1 MTRRVVAGALPLLA
15 AVILVIVVWEAVL
28 RLGHPGPLVLPT
40 PGAVLRAL
48 HEDAGTLARAAL
60 VTAEEAFVGFVCGT
74 VTGLLLAIATAEWA
88 TARHGLYPL
97 LVTTQAIPPIA
108 LATPLAIWLGYG
120 LAPKVIVVSLLVFF
134 PVFVNA
140 HAGLTQLEPGL
151 ERLLR
156 SLGAS
161 RMQVLRVARLPSAL
175 PLVLAALRL
184 GATYAVIGAVFGE
197 WVGASNGL
205 GIYLLEANGR
215 LQTDRVLAA
224 VLVLAA
230 LGLIAFG
237 LVAAAE
243 YALTPWRRRAT
254 RPRWRKTSRAPR
266 RDPARNLAGTATLRE
281 ARHSRPRGPCGPP
294 APRTARVRPR
304 AACGTR
310 SC

>member
-1 MTRRVVAGALPLLA
+1 VSRLASRVLPPLVAGAL
-15 AVILVIVVWEAVL
+15 LVIVWELVL
-28 RLGHPGPLVLPT
+28 RLGHPGPLALPT

-48 HEDAGTLARAAL
+48 HGDDGTLARAAL
-60 VTAEEAFVGFVCGT
+60 VTAEEAVAGFAVGTVCG
-74 VTGLLLAIATAEWA
+74 LALAIGTAESA
-88 TARHGLYPL
+88 ILRRGLYPL

-120 LAPKVIVVSLLVFF
+120 LWPKVIVAALLVFF

-161 RMQVLRVARLPSAL
+161 RIQVLRVARLPSAL

-197 WVGASNGL
+197 WVGADDGL
-205 GIYLLEANGR
+205 GIYLLQANGR

-237 LVAAAE
+237 LVALAE
-243 YALTPWRRRAT
+243 RALTPWRRRST
-254 RPRWRKTSRAPR
+254 RPRFGI
-266 RDPARNLAGTATLRE
+266 AGGLR
-281 ARHSRPRGPCGPP
+281 P
-294 APRTARVRPR
+294 
-304 AACGTR
+304 
-310 SC
+310 

>member
-1 MTRRVVAGALPLLA
+1 MSRIVARALPPIA
-15 AVILVIVVWEAVL
+15 AVALLLVAWELVL

-40 PGAVLRAL
+40 PGAVARAL
-48 HEDAGTLARAAL
+48 RDDAGTLAGAAA
-60 VTAEEAFVGFVCGT
+60 VTGEEALAGFLVGAVL
-74 VTGLLLAIATAEWA
+74 GLGLAVATAESA
-88 TARHGLYPL
+88 IVRRGVYPL

-120 LAPKVIVVSLLVFF
+120 LWPKVIVAALLVFF

-161 RMQVLRVARLPSAL
+161 RLQVLRVARLPSAL

-197 WVGASNGL
+197 WVGADDGL
-205 GIYLLEANGR
+205 GIYLLQANGR

-237 LVAAAE
+237 LVALAE
-243 YALTPWRRRAT
+243 RALTPWRRRAT
-254 RPRWRKTSRAPR
+254 RPRY
-266 RDPARNLAGTATLRE
+266 LRW
-281 ARHSRPRGPCGPP
+281 
-294 APRTARVRPR
+294 
-304 AACGTR
+304 
-310 SC
+310 

>member
-1 MTRRVVAGALPLLA
+1 VRRVSLANVVPPLVAVALVL
-15 AVILVIVVWEAVL
+15 VVWEAVL
-28 RLGHPGPLVLPT
+28 RVGHPGPLVLPT
-40 PGAVLRAL
+40 PGAVLRVM
-48 HEDAGTLARAAL
+48 HGDAGTLARAAL
-60 VTAEEAFVGFVCGT
+60 VTSEEALAGFLCGAAA
-74 VTGLLLAIATAEWA
+74 GLALAIATAEWPIV
-88 TARHGLYPL
+88 RRGLYPL

-120 LAPKVIVVSLLVFF
+120 LAPKVIVAGLLVFF

-151 ERLLR
+151 ERLMR

-161 RMQVLRVARLPSAL
+161 RLQVLWVARLPSAL

-197 WVGASNGL
+197 WVGADDGL

-224 VLVLAA
+224 VIVLAA

-237 LVAAAE
+237 LVVLAE
-243 YALTPWRRRAT
+243 RALTPWRRRAT
-254 RPRWRKTSRAPR
+254 R
-266 RDPARNLAGTATLRE
+266 
-281 ARHSRPRGPCGPP
+281 H
-294 APRTARVRPR
+294 RVRPIVR
-304 AACGTR
+304 R
-310 SC
+310 

>member
-1 MTRRVVAGALPLLA
+1 MRR
-15 AVILVIVVWEAVL
+15 
-28 RLGHPGPLVLPT
+28 
-40 PGAVLRAL
+40 
-48 HEDAGTLARAAL
+48 
-60 VTAEEAFVGFVCGT
+60 
-74 VTGLLLAIATAEWA
+74 
-88 TARHGLYPL
+88 GLYPL

-120 LAPKVIVVSLLVFF
+120 LWPKVIVAALLVFF

-161 RMQVLRVARLPSAL
+161 RLQVLRVARLPSAL

-197 WVGASNGL
+197 WVGADDGL
-205 GIYLLEANGR
+205 GIYLLQANGR

-237 LVAAAE
+237 LVALAE
-243 YALTPWRRRAT
+243 HALTPWRRRST
-254 RPRWRKTSRAPR
+254 R
-266 RDPARNLAGTATLRE
+266 AGAAASQEVKSSGRI
-281 ARHSRPRGPCGPP
+281 AS
-294 APRTARVRPR
+294 AASARVKRSISPSRSSRSISRRCRSITERP
-304 AACGTR
+304 AASVLSKPSISRVLPCARQTASHSGQR
-310 SC
+310 SSSSQRSLPSRRQRRG

>member
-1 MTRRVVAGALPLLA
+1 MSRLAARVLPPLA
-15 AVILVIVVWEAVL
+15 AVVLLIVIWELVL

-48 HEDAGTLARAAL
+48 HGDDGALARAAA
-60 VTAEEAFVGFVCGT
+60 VTAEEALAGFAVGT
-74 VTGLLLAIATAEWA
+74 VFGLVLAIVTAESA
-88 TARHGLYPL
+88 IVRRGLYPL

-120 LAPKVIVVSLLVFF
+120 LWPKVIVAALLVFF

-140 HAGLTQLEPGL
+140 HAGLTRLEPGL

-161 RMQVLRVARLPSAL
+161 RLQVLRVARLPAAL

-184 GATYAVIGAVFGE
+184 AATYAVIGAVFGE
-197 WVGASNGL
+197 WVGADDGL
-205 GIYLLEANGR
+205 GIYLLQANGR

-230 LGLIAFG
+230 LGLVAFG
-237 LVAAAE
+237 LVALAE
-243 YALTPWRRRAT
+243 HVLTPWRRRST
-254 RPRWRKTSRAPR
+254 RPHWRIAAGLR
-266 RDPARNLAGTATLRE
+266 R
-281 ARHSRPRGPCGPP
+281 
-294 APRTARVRPR
+294 
-304 AACGTR
+304 
-310 SC
+310 

>member
-1 MTRRVVAGALPLLA
+1 MTRIVSRVLPPLVAAG
-15 AVILVIVVWEAVL
+15 ILVLVWELVL

-40 PGAVLRAL
+40 PGAVAHALRA
-48 HEDAGTLARAAL
+48 DAGTLARAAV
-60 VTAEEAFVGFVCGT
+60 VTGEEALAGFVVGAVCG
-74 VTGLLLAIATAEWA
+74 LALAIATAEWA
-88 TARHGLYPL
+88 LVRRGLYPL

-120 LAPKVIVVSLLVFF
+120 LWPKVIVAGLLVFF

-161 RMQVLRVARLPSAL
+161 RLQLLRVARLPSAL

-197 WVGASNGL
+197 WVGADDGL
-205 GIYLLEANGR
+205 GIYLLQANGR

-237 LVAAAE
+237 LVALAE
-243 YALTPWRRRAT
+243 HALTPWRRRST
-254 RPRWRKTSRAPR
+254 RPSWASFR
-266 RDPARNLAGTATLRE
+266 R
-281 ARHSRPRGPCGPP
+281 
-294 APRTARVRPR
+294 
-304 AACGTR
+304 
-310 SC
+310 

>member
-1 MTRRVVAGALPLLA
+1 MSGLAGRVLPPLVAAALVLIA
-15 AVILVIVVWEAVL
+15 WELVL
-28 RLGHPGPLVLPT
+28 RIGHPGPLVLPT

-60 VTAEEAFVGFVCGT
+60 VTGEEALLGFAACAVCG
-74 VTGLLLAIATAEWA
+74 LALAIATAEWA
-88 TARHGLYPL
+88 LVRRGLYPL

-108 LATPLAIWLGYG
+108 LATPLAIWFGYG
-120 LAPKVIVVSLLVFF
+120 LGPKVIVAALLVFF

-161 RMQVLRVARLPSAL
+161 RLQVLRVARLPSAL

-197 WVGASNGL
+197 WVGADDGL

-237 LVAAAE
+237 LVALAE
-243 YALTPWRRRAT
+243 WAVTPWRRRST
-254 RPRWRKTSRAPR
+254 RPR
-266 RDPARNLAGTATLRE
+266 LGL
-281 ARHSRPRGPCGPP
+281 GG
-294 APRTARVRPR
+294 
-304 AACGTR
+304 R
-310 SC
+310 SG

>member
-1 MTRRVVAGALPLLA
+1 MKRLAARALPPLVAVGLVLA
-15 AVILVIVVWEAVL
+15 AWELVL

-40 PGAVLRAL
+40 PGAVARAL
-48 HEDAGTLARAAL
+48 HADAGTLARAAA
-60 VTAEEAFVGFVCGT
+60 VTSEEALAGFAVGAVL
-74 VTGLLLAIATAEWA
+74 GLGLAIVTAEWA
-88 TARHGLYPL
+88 IARRGVYPL

-120 LAPKVIVVSLLVFF
+120 LWPKVIVAALLVFF
-134 PVFVNA
+134 PVFVNG

-161 RMQVLRVARLPSAL
+161 RLQVLRVARLPSAL

-197 WVGASNGL
+197 WVGADDGL
-205 GIYLLEANGR
+205 GIYLLQANGR

-230 LGLIAFG
+230 LGLLAFG
-237 LVAAAE
+237 LVALAE
-243 YALTPWRRRAT
+243 RALTPWRRRST
-254 RPRWRKTSRAPR
+254 RPRW
-266 RDPARNLAGTATLRE
+266 LR
-281 ARHSRPRGPCGPP
+281 P
-294 APRTARVRPR
+294 
-304 AACGTR
+304 
-310 SC
+310 

>member
-1 MTRRVVAGALPLLA
+1 VIRRIAARVLPPLIA
-15 AVILVIVVWEAVL
+15 AVVVVVIWEIVL
-28 RLGHPGPLVLPT
+28 RVGHPGPLVLPT
-40 PGAVLRAL
+40 PGDVLRAL
-48 HEDAGTLARAAL
+48 HEDAGALARAAL
-60 VTAEEAFVGFVCGT
+60 VTGEEALAGFVCGT
-74 VTGLLLAIATAEWA
+74 LAGLALAIATSELASV
-88 TARHGLYPL
+88 RRGLYPL

-120 LAPKVIVVSLLVFF
+120 LWPKVIVAALLVFF

-140 HAGLTQLEPGL
+140 HAGLTHLEPGL

-161 RMQVLRVARLPSAL
+161 RWQILRVARLPSAL

-197 WVGASNGL
+197 WVGADDGL
-205 GIYLLEANGR
+205 GIYLLEANAR

-243 YALTPWRRRAT
+243 YALTPWRRRST
-254 RPRWRKTSRAPR
+254 RRRFRKTAP
-266 RDPARNLAGTATLRE
+266 
-281 ARHSRPRGPCGPP
+281 GP
-294 APRTARVRPR
+294 V
-304 AACGTR
+304 
-310 SC
+310 

>member
-1 MTRRVVAGALPLLA
+1 MNRLAARALPPLV
-15 AVILVIVVWEAVL
+15 AVGLVLVAWELVL

-40 PGAVLRAL
+40 PGAVARAL
-48 HEDAGTLARAAL
+48 HTDAGTLARAAAVTSEEAL
-60 VTAEEAFVGFVCGT
+60 AGFAVGAVLGLALAILTAES
-74 VTGLLLAIATAEWA
+74 AIA
-88 TARHGLYPL
+88 RRGVYPL

-120 LAPKVIVVSLLVFF
+120 LWPKVIVAALLVFF

-161 RMQVLRVARLPSAL
+161 RLQVLRIARLPSAL

-197 WVGASNGL
+197 WVGADDGL
-205 GIYLLEANGR
+205 GIYLLQANGR
-215 LQTDRVLAA
+215 LQTDHVLAA

-237 LVAAAE
+237 LVALGE
-243 YALTPWRRRAT
+243 RALTPWRRRST
-254 RPRWRKTSRAPR
+254 RPRW
-266 RDPARNLAGTATLRE
+266 LR
-281 ARHSRPRGPCGPP
+281 P
-294 APRTARVRPR
+294 
-304 AACGTR
+304 
-310 SC
+310 

>member
-1 MTRRVVAGALPLLA
+1 MSRFAARVLPPLA
-15 AVILVIVVWEAVL
+15 AIGLLLVAWELVL

-48 HEDAGTLARAAL
+48 HGDDGTLARAAA
-60 VTAEEAFVGFVCGT
+60 VTAEEALAGFAVGAVCG
-74 VTGLLLAIATAEWA
+74 LALAISTAESA
-88 TARHGLYPL
+88 IARRGLYPL

-120 LAPKVIVVSLLVFF
+120 LWPKVIVAALLVFF

-161 RMQVLRVARLPSAL
+161 RLQVLRVARLPAAL

-197 WVGASNGL
+197 WVGADDGL
-205 GIYLLEANGR
+205 GIYLLQANGR

-237 LVAAAE
+237 LVALAE
-243 YALTPWRRRAT
+243 HALTPWRRRPT
-254 RPRWRKTSRAPR
+254 RPRWPIARALR
-266 RDPARNLAGTATLRE
+266 R
-281 ARHSRPRGPCGPP
+281 
-294 APRTARVRPR
+294 
-304 AACGTR
+304 
-310 SC
+310 

>member
-1 MTRRVVAGALPLLA
+1 MNRLAARALPPLVALA
-15 AVILVIVVWEAVL
+15 LVIAVWELVL

-48 HEDAGTLARAAL
+48 HGDDRTLARAAL
-60 VTAEEAFVGFVCGT
+60 VTGEEALAGFICGA
-74 VTGLLLAIATAEWA
+74 VAGLALAIATAESA
-88 TARHGLYPL
+88 LVRRGLYPL

-120 LAPKVIVVSLLVFF
+120 LWPKVIVAGLLVFF

-161 RMQVLRVARLPSAL
+161 RLQILRVARVPSAL

-197 WVGASNGL
+197 WVGADDGL

-224 VLVLAA
+224 VVVLAA
-230 LGLIAFG
+230 LGLVAFG
-237 LVAAAE
+237 LVAALE
-243 YALTPWRRRAT
+243 HALTPWRRRAT
-254 RPRWRKTSRAPR
+254 RPRVLFR
-266 RDPARNLAGTATLRE
+266 R
-281 ARHSRPRGPCGPP
+281 
-294 APRTARVRPR
+294 
-304 AACGTR
+304 
-310 SC
+310 

>member
-1 MTRRVVAGALPLLA
+1 M
-15 AVILVIVVWEAVL
+15 
-28 RLGHPGPLVLPT
+28 
-40 PGAVLRAL
+40 
-48 HEDAGTLARAAL
+48 
-60 VTAEEAFVGFVCGT
+60 
-74 VTGLLLAIATAEWA
+74 
-88 TARHGLYPL
+88 
-97 LVTTQAIPPIA
+97 
-108 LATPLAIWLGYG
+108 
-120 LAPKVIVVSLLVFF
+120 
-134 PVFVNA
+134 FVNA

-161 RMQVLRVARLPSAL
+161 RMQILRVARLPSAL

-266 RDPARNLAGTATLRE
+266 RDPARNLAGAATLRE
-281 ARHSRPRGPCGPP
+281 ARRSRPRGPCGPP

-310 SC
+310 WC

>member
-1 MTRRVVAGALPLLA
+1 VNRLA
-15 AVILVIVVWEAVL
+15 ARVLPPLVALALVIVVWELVL

-48 HEDAGTLARAAL
+48 HGDDGTLARAAL
-60 VTAEEAFVGFVCGT
+60 VTGEEALAGFVCGT
-74 VTGLLLAIATAEWA
+74 VAGLALAIATAESA
-88 TARHGLYPL
+88 LVRRGLYPL

-120 LAPKVIVVSLLVFF
+120 LWPKVIVAGLLVFF

-161 RMQVLRVARLPSAL
+161 RLQILHVARLPSAL

-197 WVGASNGL
+197 WVGADDGL

-224 VLVLAA
+224 VVVLAA
-230 LGLIAFG
+230 LGLVAFG
-237 LVAAAE
+237 LVAALE
-243 YALTPWRRRAT
+243 HALTPWRRRAT
-254 RPRWRKTSRAPR
+254 RPRF
-266 RDPARNLAGTATLRE
+266 TLR
-281 ARHSRPRGPCGPP
+281 P
-294 APRTARVRPR
+294 
-304 AACGTR
+304 
-310 SC
+310 

>member
-1 MTRRVVAGALPLLA
+1 MSRVISRALPP
-15 AVILVIVVWEAVL
+15 LVAIALVLVAWELVL
-28 RLGHPGPLVLPT
+28 RLGHPGALVLPT
-40 PGAVLRAL
+40 PGAVARAL
-48 HEDAGTLARAAL
+48 RDDAGTLARAAL
-60 VTAEEAFVGFVCGT
+60 VTGEEALAGFAVGAVL
-74 VTGLLLAIATAEWA
+74 GLALAVATAEWSVV
-88 TARHGLYPL
+88 RGGLYPL

-120 LAPKVIVVSLLVFF
+120 LWPKVIVAALLVFF

-161 RMQVLRVARLPSAL
+161 RLQVLRVARLPSAL

-197 WVGASNGL
+197 WVGADDGL
-205 GIYLLEANGR
+205 GIYLLQANGR

-230 LGLIAFG
+230 LGLVAFG
-237 LVAAAE
+237 LVALAE
-243 YALTPWRRRAT
+243 RALTPWRRRAT
-254 RPRWRKTSRAPR
+254 RPRY
-266 RDPARNLAGTATLRE
+266 LR
-281 ARHSRPRGPCGPP
+281 S
-294 APRTARVRPR
+294 
-304 AACGTR
+304 
-310 SC
+310 

>member
-1 MTRRVVAGALPLLA
+1 MRRLAARALPPLVALA
-15 AVILVIVVWEAVL
+15 LVLAVWELVL

-40 PGAVLRAL
+40 PGTVARAL
-48 HEDAGTLARAAL
+48 HEDAGTLARAAA
-60 VTAEEAFVGFVCGT
+60 VTAEEALAGFAGGALL
-74 VTGLLLAIATAEWA
+74 GLLLAIATAESA
-88 TARHGLYPL
+88 LVRRGLYPL

-120 LAPKVIVVSLLVFF
+120 LWPKVIVAALLVFF

-151 ERLLR
+151 ERMLG

-161 RMQVLRVARLPSAL
+161 RLQLLRVARLPAAL

-197 WVGASNGL
+197 WVGADDGL
-205 GIYLLEANGR
+205 GIYLLQANGR

-237 LVAAAE
+237 LVALAE
-243 YALTPWRRRAT
+243 RALTPSRRRAT
-254 RPRWRKTSRAPR
+254 RPRWIR
-266 RDPARNLAGTATLRE
+266 R
-281 ARHSRPRGPCGPP
+281 
-294 APRTARVRPR
+294 
-304 AACGTR
+304 
-310 SC
+310 

>member
-1 MTRRVVAGALPLLA
+1 MIRRVVERALPLLVA
-15 AVILVIVVWEAVL
+15 LGLVIVVWEAVL
-28 RLGHPGPLVLPT
+28 RLDHPGPLVLPT

-48 HEDAGTLARAAL
+48 HTDAGTLAHAAL

-74 VTGLLLAIATAEWA
+74 LLGLLLAIATAEWA
-88 TARHGLYPL
+88 TVRRGLYPV

-161 RMQVLRVARLPSAL
+161 RMQILRVARLPSSL

-224 VLVLAA
+224 VLVLAV

-254 RPRWRKTSRAPR
+254 RPHWRK
-266 RDPARNLAGTATLRE
+266 RE
-281 ARHSRPRGPCGPP
+281 SGPG
-294 APRTARVRPR
+294 
-304 AACGTR
+304 
-310 SC
+310 

>member
-1 MTRRVVAGALPLLA
+1 VIRLVVTRALPPLVA
-15 AVILVIVVWEAVL
+15 AVLVVVVWELVL

-40 PGAVLRAL
+40 PGAVVRAL
-48 HEDAGTLARAAL
+48 HGDDGTLVRAAL
-60 VTAEEAFVGFVCGT
+60 VTSEEALAGFVCGT
-74 VTGLLLAIATAEWA
+74 AAGLLLAIATAEWA
-88 TARHGLYPL
+88 PVRRGLYPL

-120 LAPKVIVVSLLVFF
+120 LWPKVIVAGLLVFF

-156 SLGAS
+156 ALGAS
-161 RMQVLRVARLPSAL
+161 RLQILRVARLPSAL

-197 WVGASNGL
+197 WVGADDGL

-243 YALTPWRRRAT
+243 HALTPWRRRST
-254 RPRWRKTSRAPR
+254 RRRWRKAEP
-266 RDPARNLAGTATLRE
+266 G
-281 ARHSRPRGPCGPP
+281 H
-294 APRTARVRPR
+294 V
-304 AACGTR
+304 
-310 SC
+310 

>member
-1 MTRRVVAGALPLLA
+1 MTRVVSRATPPLVALALVLLA
-15 AVILVIVVWEAVL
+15 WELVL

-48 HEDAGTLARAAL
+48 HGDAGTLARAAA
-60 VTAEEAFVGFVCGT
+60 VTAEEALAGFAVG
-74 VTGLLLAIATAEWA
+74 GLLGLALAVATAEWA
-88 TARHGLYPL
+88 VVRRGLYPL

-120 LAPKVIVVSLLVFF
+120 LWPKVIVAALLVFF

-140 HAGLTQLEPGL
+140 HAGLSQLEPGL

-161 RMQVLRVARLPSAL
+161 RLQVLRVARLPSAL
-175 PLVLAALRL
+175 PLVLAALRI

-197 WVGASNGL
+197 WVGADDGL
-205 GIYLLEANGR
+205 GIYLLQANGR

-230 LGLIAFG
+230 LGLIAFA
-237 LVAAAE
+237 LVALAE
-243 YALTPWRRRAT
+243 RALTPWRRRAT
-254 RPRWRKTSRAPR
+254 RPRY
-266 RDPARNLAGTATLRE
+266 LR
-281 ARHSRPRGPCGPP
+281 S
-294 APRTARVRPR
+294 
-304 AACGTR
+304 
-310 SC
+310 

>member
-1 MTRRVVAGALPLLA
+1 M
-15 AVILVIVVWEAVL
+15 
-28 RLGHPGPLVLPT
+28 
-40 PGAVLRAL
+40 
-48 HEDAGTLARAAL
+48 
-60 VTAEEAFVGFVCGT
+60 
-74 VTGLLLAIATAEWA
+74 
-88 TARHGLYPL
+88 
-97 LVTTQAIPPIA
+97 
-108 LATPLAIWLGYG
+108 
-120 LAPKVIVVSLLVFF
+120 VSLLVFF

-161 RMQVLRVARLPSAL
+161 RMQILRVARLPSSL

-243 YALTPWRRRAT
+243 HALTPWRRRAT
-254 RPRWRKTSRAPR
+254 PPALEENERRAPVRGPDSDRPRR
-266 RDPARNLAGTATLRE
+266 RGDLSERHDAHGLGALATLLRLE
-281 ARHSRPRGPCGPP
+281 LHAR
-294 APRTARVRPR
+294 RPR